1 MLKATANAVSWNV
14 IGRGLVEVEYFASQN
29 LNCQNCQESR
39 LAAWVTWPS
48 TDRVRENHELGKF
61 RFQDR
66 FRFYFW
72 LS

>member
-39 LAAWVTWPS
+39 LAVWP
-48 TDRVRENHELGKF
+48 LGSHGH
-61 RFQDR
+61 RPIG
-66 FRFYFW
+66 
-72 LS
+72 

>member
-39 LAAWVTWPS
+39 LAVWPFGRVGHMAI
-48 TDRVRENHELGKF
+48 DRSGEGEL
-61 RFQDR
+61 
-66 FRFYFW
+66 
-72 LS
+72 